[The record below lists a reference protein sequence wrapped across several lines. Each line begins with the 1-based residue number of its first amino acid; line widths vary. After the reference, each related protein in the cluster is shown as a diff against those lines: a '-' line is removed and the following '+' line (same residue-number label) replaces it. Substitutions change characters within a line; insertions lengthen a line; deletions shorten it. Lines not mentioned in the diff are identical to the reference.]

1 MEYMHA
7 CRSFF
12 QEHEAEANLFLEA
25 RTSPPQHLAFR
36 IREIYRKFDALN
48 LEIFEKELSNYELRP
63 EITRE
68 DALHY
73 FNEIQRIYNLS
84 FASELQSKLSPHEQL
99 TLHETNIQK
108 LFDFMLYGIAKRGEE
123 I

>member
-1 MEYMHA
+1 MNA
-7 CRSFF
+7 RRNFL
-12 QEHEAEANLFLEA
+12 QENEAEANLFLET
-25 RTSPPQHLAFR
+25 RTNPPRHLTER
-36 IREIYRKFDALN
+36 IREIYQKFDALN